1 MAAVGVVFNH
11 DEALALKDGEDVDV
25 NNDGDSSANG
35 ERSDGQKYN
44 DCKKMLCCQQ
54 ELAET
59 GIGKEK

>member
-1 MAAVGVVFNH
+1 MAAVGVVFNR

-44 DCKKMLCCQQ
+44 DCKTLCYQQ
-54 ELAET
+54 ELTET